1 MLVLGRNLR
10 QRVFIN
16 GGEIIVTVL
25 EIHGDAVR
33 LGFEAGSQVRI
44 YREEVQ
50 RDIDRGIPQAKH
62 ESAGRRE
69 IKDHASDHG
78 RNAHADQI
86 CCGK

>member
-1 MLVLGRNLR
+1 MLVLGRNVR

-25 EIHGDAVR
+25 EIQGDAVR
-33 LGFEAGSQVRI
+33 LGFEAGNHVRI

-50 RDIDRGIPQAKH
+50 RDIDRGIPHTKH

-78 RNAHADQI
+78 RNAHSNQI
-86 CCGK
+86 CGGK